1 MPLVTIDLLEGR
13 TPEEL
18 DAISGAVHDSMVE
31 VLDVPT
37 RDRFQSITEH
47 RASTL
52 RFDPSYLGIERDEG
66 FILVRITL
74 GNGRSTDTK
83 RAFYSRLSQLLA
95 QRADV
100 RPDERHRR
108 DDGEQPR
115 GLVLRKRPGQ
125 LPRTPARSVEMI
137 RALPVSCGTGALQP
151 RQRNRVCIRPHG
163 QFTARFAFGDEWGG
177 PAASLRRCVGQPRW
191 HDGA

>member
-52 RFDPSYLGIERDEG
+52 RFDPSYLDIERDEG

-74 GNGRSTDTK
+74 RNGRSTDTK

-100 RPDERHRR
+100 RPENVTVVMMENNREDWSFGNGRANYLE
-108 DDGEQPR
+108 
-115 GLVLRKRPGQ
+115 
-125 LPRTPARSVEMI
+125 LPREA
-137 RALPVSCGTGALQP
+137 
-151 RQRNRVCIRPHG
+151 
-163 QFTARFAFGDEWGG
+163 WK
-177 PAASLRRCVGQPRW
+177 
-191 HDGA
+191 